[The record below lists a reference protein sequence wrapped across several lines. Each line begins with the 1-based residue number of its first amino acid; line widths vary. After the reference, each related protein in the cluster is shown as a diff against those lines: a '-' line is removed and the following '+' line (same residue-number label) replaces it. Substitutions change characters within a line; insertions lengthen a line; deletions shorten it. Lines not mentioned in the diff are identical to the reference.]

1 MYIGRAFLSLLAS
14 AEGEYL
20 DFIRTKLLPHEL
32 SLEIIMPYRNSFD
45 ADSGVDLRPCSNHLD
60 TRSFR
65 SHLAST
71 SDIFDWRNCPDKR
84 FVPEYPASTSPATC
98 YSAHDESDLPN
109 HQSHIRNHMA
119 ISNLQVQDEQDTDSL
134 LLSSQRRLRSL
145 SPSLLSSNWD
155 ESPVTRTKF
164 AFPEETTKT
173 HWLHCYDQLNR
184 LYGGSYEKLCYIIRI
199 GDSFFREDARDF
211 IIHFYRRWNSEDPW
225 SRLPISNPTSKRPL
239 TERMLKSLHCAEAIE
254 FDSIVDP
261 VKLRIARML
270 LHHYFEQ
277 LCIKF
282 KKDRRL
288 CNLSPGKGV
297 ATAAK
302 DVVLKMIYGCREKNL
317 ALEIRKKQEN
327 SFTWHKR
334 IGKRW
339 SYVASHLGVGIA
351 LTCSPTLEAHM

>member
-1 MYIGRAFLSLLAS
+1 
-14 AEGEYL
+14 
-20 DFIRTKLLPHEL
+20 
-32 SLEIIMPYRNSFD
+32 
-45 ADSGVDLRPCSNHLD
+45 
-60 TRSFR
+60 
-65 SHLAST
+65 
-71 SDIFDWRNCPDKR
+71 
-84 FVPEYPASTSPATC
+84 
-98 YSAHDESDLPN
+98 
-109 HQSHIRNHMA
+109 
-119 ISNLQVQDEQDTDSL
+119 
-134 LLSSQRRLRSL
+134 
-145 SPSLLSSNWD
+145 
-155 ESPVTRTKF
+155 
-164 AFPEETTKT
+164 
-173 HWLHCYDQLNR
+173 
-184 LYGGSYEKLCYIIRI
+184 
-199 GDSFFREDARDF
+199 
-211 IIHFYRRWNSEDPW
+211 
-225 SRLPISNPTSKRPL
+225 
-239 TERMLKSLHCAEAIE
+239 MLKSLQCAEAIE

-297 ATAAK
+297 ASAAK